1 MSNVLEI
8 RLFGHPELRLHG
20 QLLAHHL
27 PHKALALLYYL
38 ALAEQPI
45 GRETVALLLWPDAAA
60 ATAKHSLRNL
70 LSLLRK
76 ALGDAL
82 VITHRTIAFSPAQ
95 RKQIDV
101 VAFQQGLAALQ
112 QSQLRAEAPDFTL
125 WQATIDLYRGDF
137 LEGFYINQSAPF
149 EEWTMLRRESL
160 RQQLITSLFALSEAH
175 AAAGA
180 TEAALACLARLLTF
194 DPQSEAVYS
203 RQIQLLLGLGRRAEA
218 WQQYER
224 YRVMLDVEF
233 NIAPPSA
240 LTALVAGLQL
250 PPANQE
256 HPPQWSRTLPT
267 AEVNPVAMPLP
278 LLNWPP
284 PPSPATAPLIPHNL
298 TKPLSVFVG
307 RERELAYIT
316 QRIAGADCRLLTIVG
331 LGGMGKT
338 SLAQEAAQRILHTN
352 PAAFPDGI
360 YFVALA
366 GLTTTPSTTQESG
379 IAEALLIAAIAEQIG
394 CELQGGLSAQA
405 QLQNYL
411 QHCRLLLVLDNFE
424 QLLEATDLL
433 IALLTHAP
441 AVTMLVTSRA
451 RLKVRGES
459 VLPLSKLSLPSAA
472 YVTGTAAVQAS
483 IIPAVGDD
491 MWQESEAIAMFVQ
504 RAQCFD
510 PHFAITP
517 ANLSSV
523 MQICY
528 LVDGLPLGIELATSM
543 LPLLSCAD
551 LAKELAQSLAF
562 LAVETRDLPHDQRTL
577 GAVFARSWQLL
588 PPDGQQLLAKLAL
601 FPHTFSYAAAVQIA
615 GASNALLQRLID
627 HSLLCKVGDE
637 RYAMHHTVRTF
648 AEEKLQQ
655 WPTQLAMLQVQ
666 FAHFYLDFLAQRER
680 GLTGAAHALVTEQI
694 LTDWDNIRMAWR
706 WAVAHEL
713 AAALRTCVNTLF
725 LFYDQQG
732 FYLEALDLYEYALHA
747 FFPIYEAQPCK
758 AGTDVTWLIGRLQTC
773 CAVCHSRLGH
783 VQAALRAFES
793 SWAILQEA
801 DSPVA
806 SAFCLTHWGVWLT
819 GRDPQRSTEFL
830 TQALGLIQ
838 ASGVAWLQALIGQSL
853 GEIIL
858 LLGDY
863 VAAEANVTQGLRLAQ
878 QLNWPRALISG
889 HKALGRIHLARGHY
903 DQAEK
908 ALHTAIG
915 LAEHYHFK
923 LLGLE
928 SMVALGEALRLQ
940 GQLAAA
946 KACFSEVRQLIE
958 PLGLVIPTAFILWE
972 EGCLA
977 EQCGDYRAAKA
988 LFSESLTAGLPPWWS
1003 HVLPTLGWALIGL
1016 GELVEAQRYFQKVLA
1031 DAEAQARLPIVL
1043 DAQVGVAYIAMLQ
1056 ANTGQARAGELNPAE
1071 RVNTVLQRV
1080 YQHGAATQETR
1091 TRVAKIAARLDF
1103 PRLKVTLP
1111 PPTPVAWTIV
1121 Y

>member
-1 MSNVLEI
+1 MNSNLLLNNPILAALPKTTERRIALSVTRAAERHLRSGHPWLFADSITKASHEGAPGDLAVVFDQKRRFVAVGLYDPTSPI
-8 RLFGHPELRLHG
+8 RLRVLQQGTPATIDRAWFAQKLTSAAQLRQPLTANQQTTGYRLVYGENDGLPGLVIDRYAGTLVVKLYTTAWLPHLVDLLTALLALQNAEQIVLRLSRNVQQLSLQLYGLTEGMVIGETELTGPVVFLENGLRFEADPIHG
-20 QLLAHHL
+20 QKTGFFLDQRENRARVERLAAGKRVLNLFAYNGGFSLYAARGGATQVTSLDSSRPALAAATRNFALNQSNPNVAKADHQLLA
-27 PHKALALLYYL
+27 
-38 ALAEQPI
+38 
-45 GRETVALLLWPDAAA
+45 
-60 ATAKHSLRNL
+60 
-70 LSLLRK
+70 
-76 ALGDAL
+76 GDAFVL
-82 VITHRTIAFSPAQ
+82 
-95 RKQIDV
+95 
-101 VAFQQGLAALQ
+101 LQ
-112 QSQLRAEAPDFTL
+112 Q
-125 WQATIDLYRGDF
+125 
-137 LEGFYINQSAPF
+137 
-149 EEWTMLRRESL
+149 
-160 RQQLITSLFALSEAH
+160 
-175 AAAGA
+175 
-180 TEAALACLARLLTF
+180 LAN
-194 DPQSEAVYS
+194 D
-203 RQIQLLLGLGRRAEA
+203 
-218 WQQYER
+218 
-224 YRVMLDVEF
+224 
-233 NIAPPSA
+233 
-240 LTALVAGLQL
+240 
-250 PPANQE
+250 
-256 HPPQWSRTLPT
+256 
-267 AEVNPVAMPLP
+267 
-278 LLNWPP
+278 
-284 PPSPATAPLIPHNL
+284 
-298 TKPLSVFVG
+298 
-307 RERELAYIT
+307 
-316 QRIAGADCRLLTIVG
+316 
-331 LGGMGKT
+331 GMGKT